1 MGNAEYMGIAVS
13 RNNNTKHQPDI
24 SPVKQLLIMETRILK
39 RITMLF
45 LLFLIKLTSSRP
57 QTNPQTQEANSP
69 ECGSSYCE
77 EVPNYPDEIIIK
89 LLNEAN
95 ILPGTFDGDRQR
107 KSSFSGKNDQSEYDL
122 INFIKI

>member
-1 MGNAEYMGIAVS
+1 MGSRSQSAEIIIP
-13 RNNNTKHQPDI
+13 NTKHQPDI

-39 RITMLF
+39 RSTMLF
-45 LLFLIKLTSSRP
+45 LLFLIKFTSSRP

-69 ECGSSYCE
+69 ECGSNYCE

>member
-1 MGNAEYMGIAVS
+1 MGQSIAVS

-39 RITMLF
+39 RSTMLF

-69 ECGSSYCE
+69 ECGSNYC
-77 EVPNYPDEIIIK
+77 DEIIIK

>member
-1 MGNAEYMGIAVS
+1 MGIAVS

-39 RITMLF
+39 RSTMLF
-45 LLFLIKLTSSRP
+45 LLFLIKLISSRP
-57 QTNPQTQEANSP
+57 QTNPQTQFQEANSP
-69 ECGSSYCE
+69 ECGSNYCE